1 MRTNCCTSRRGRTGR
16 RRSSKDQGHIEAKW
30 REAAAVGSFVVG
42 TAMDEEDEG
51 RQGSGHGPS
60 GCCGRPINWWCALL
74 LPLPYSSCS
83 RPKWKRG
90 RHTPPRPSAS
100 TTRLMKSLKGI
111 KIIFGFSSF
120 ITNSSCS
127 MQLCCDVFSFDACS
141 VNDQLFCTT

>member
-60 GCCGRPINWWCALL
+60 GCCGRPIGGA
-74 LPLPYSSCS
+74 PSSSPS
-83 RPKWKRG
+83 RTHPAVARSGRG
-90 RHTPPRPSAS
+90 GVTRRHGRRHPQPA
-100 TTRLMKSLKGI
+100 
-111 KIIFGFSSF
+111 
-120 ITNSSCS
+120 
-127 MQLCCDVFSFDACS
+127 
-141 VNDQLFCTT
+141 